1 MQQEDIKPTNLTV
14 YIQNEESLDIMDRY
28 IISDSTQTRI
38 EINKSNQ
45 KEIYLRA
52 RKIVGRFYL
61 YKLEGRKP

>member
-1 MQQEDIKPTNLTV
+1 MQPEDIKPTNLTI

-28 IISDSTQTRI
+28 IISDSKETRI
-38 EINKSNQ
+38 EINKANQ

-61 YKLEGRKP
+61 YKLEPKK